1 MAGVFVD
8 SSATGLGPALM
19 MLNALGDDRR
29 LAEGLAQI
37 GGLIESQ
44 TRERFTTKIAPGG
57 EPWAPW
63 SERYAASRRRGHS
76 LLVAEGHLRDSIMWE
91 LDADELRV
99 GSNLVYAAIHQFGG
113 TPDMH
118 PGPAAIPARAYLGL
132 SDADVVEIEDELEH
146 WIAGVLQ

>member
-1 MAGVFVD
+1 
-8 SSATGLGPALM
+8 
-19 MLNALGDDRR
+19 
-29 LAEGLAQI
+29 
-37 GGLIESQ
+37 
-44 TRERFTTKIAPGG
+44 
-57 EPWAPW
+57 
-63 SERYAASRRRGHS
+63 
-76 LLVAEGHLRDSIMWE
+76 MWE